1 MAVGTWRSLVA
12 RTLGVREV
20 AGSNPV
26 VPTTFPA
33 LRGEPMEEEKAPP
46 QGSGFRTLTYVLAF
60 VVTLDVVVR
69 TARRWESL
77 AILSRILAVALIACL
92 AVMPLST
99 LTRRER
105 ERFGLGLILSLTY
118 MLVLATVQVFDSH

>member
-1 MAVGTWRSLVA
+1 
-12 RTLGVREV
+12 
-20 AGSNPV
+20 
-26 VPTTFPA
+26 
-33 LRGEPMEEEKAPP
+33 MEEEKAPP